1 MNRVVITG
9 MGAVTPIGNSVDA
22 FWESL
27 KAGKN
32 GVTEITRFDASETG
46 VTLAAELKD
55 FDATVYMPKKETKRT
70 DLFSQYG
77 IAAAVQAMENS
88 GLDTE
93 KIDVDRFGVI
103 VSSGIGGMNTIQE
116 QVIKMH
122 NRGPQRVAPFFV
134 PMVIGNMAAG
144 NIAIRVGA
152 KGLCTSIVTACAS
165 GTNSIGEAFRSIKH
179 GYSDV
184 ILAGGTEATI
194 CEIGIAGFGA
204 LTALS
209 KSTDPERGSIPFDKE
224 RNGFVMGEGAGVLVL
239 EELQHALDRGAK
251 IYGEVVG
258 YGSTCDAGHMTSP
271 SVDGSGA
278 GKAMIQAMKE
288 AGIEPKDVDYI
299 NAHGTST
306 PANDSA
312 ETTAIKYAMGEEAH
326 NVPISSTKSMIGHLL
341 GAAGAV
347 EGIACVK
354 ALENDFLPP
363 TIGFKE
369 ADEACDL
376 DYIPNVGRKVESAK
390 YALSNSLGFGGHN
403 AVVCFKKWEEA

>member
-122 NRGPQRVAPFFV
+122 DRGPQRVAPFFV

-194 CEIGIAGFGA
+194 CEIGIAG
-204 LTALS
+204 
-209 KSTDPERGSIPFDKE
+209 
-224 RNGFVMGEGAGVLVL
+224 
-239 EELQHALDRGAK
+239 
-251 IYGEVVG
+251 
-258 YGSTCDAGHMTSP
+258 
-271 SVDGSGA
+271 
-278 GKAMIQAMKE
+278 
-288 AGIEPKDVDYI
+288 
-299 NAHGTST
+299 
-306 PANDSA
+306 
-312 ETTAIKYAMGEEAH
+312 
-326 NVPISSTKSMIGHLL
+326 
-341 GAAGAV
+341 
-347 EGIACVK
+347 
-354 ALENDFLPP
+354 
-363 TIGFKE
+363 
-369 ADEACDL
+369 
-376 DYIPNVGRKVESAK
+376 
-390 YALSNSLGFGGHN
+390 
-403 AVVCFKKWEEA
+403 

>member
-122 NRGPQRVAPFFV
+122 DRGPQRVAPFFV

-278 GKAMIQAMKE
+278 GKAMIQAMNE

>member
-122 NRGPQRVAPFFV
+122 DRGPQRVAPFFV

-326 NVPISSTKSMIGHLL
+326 KVPISSTKSMIGHLL

>member
-122 NRGPQRVAPFFV
+122 DRGPQRVAPFFV

>member
-1 MNRVVITG
+1 
-9 MGAVTPIGNSVDA
+9 
-22 FWESL
+22 
-27 KAGKN
+27 
-32 GVTEITRFDASETG
+32 
-46 VTLAAELKD
+46 
-55 FDATVYMPKKETKRT
+55 
-70 DLFSQYG
+70 
-77 IAAAVQAMENS
+77 
-88 GLDTE
+88 
-93 KIDVDRFGVI
+93 
-103 VSSGIGGMNTIQE
+103 
-116 QVIKMH
+116 
-122 NRGPQRVAPFFV
+122 
-134 PMVIGNMAAG
+134 
-144 NIAIRVGA
+144 
-152 KGLCTSIVTACAS
+152 
-165 GTNSIGEAFRSIKH
+165 
-179 GYSDV
+179 
-184 ILAGGTEATI
+184 
-194 CEIGIAGFGA
+194 
-204 LTALS
+204 
-209 KSTDPERGSIPFDKE
+209 
-224 RNGFVMGEGAGVLVL
+224 
-239 EELQHALDRGAK
+239 
-251 IYGEVVG
+251 
-258 YGSTCDAGHMTSP
+258 MTSP

>member
-122 NRGPQRVAPFFV
+122 DRGPQRVAPFFV

-312 ETTAIKYAMGEEAH
+312 ETTAIKYAMGEETH
-326 NVPISSTKSMIGHLL
+326 KVPISSTKSMIGHLL